1 MTGGRRRLRDI
12 SLGETGGPG
21 FVLANGRQL
30 ARAGDGRWI
39 AIADVKERVTGR
51 ASVVVRV
58 SARALPLAE
67 AHFQAPVELAGN
79 LTAGILGDPSGPAD
93 QGSIVVDCRDLVHAV
108 WRRTARDGKGE
119 LWYARCSLR
128 DGDLG
133 DPESW
138 RGPGV
143 TSAGGS
149 RVDQDGRGPA
159 SLGDIVVAADGSV
172 CVAYSQGE
180 ANARRVMLARPAGD
194 GWHRTSMTERW
205 DYGDPV
211 LDVDESGTIHL
222 AYGPDRRGYEN
233 RICSIDFGEF
243 EEEFLRDPAGMAE
256 RYGIYYSQSRD
267 GGDTWTRADGRTPGA
282 EPVAYAG
289 DHPTIAA
296 SRSTIVVGYLAR
308 GNWPGMVDRVFYSSC
323 RSAGASDASG
333 PGGDGAGR
341 WKMHVNL
348 NRDESQE
355 VASPI
360 AFVDRYGQPRLAWVN
375 RDRHHVFMSR
385 WMGDGMAAPQG
396 IRWAWEL
403 APALSV
409 EKRMPAGGDVLGLL
423 YLTADGEIRFG
434 RVEVPAIDPRS
445 GNVLFLDLWELA
457 GRRHV
462 DLVVNT
468 AKKDP
473 RNPVL
478 QGEPGSWDAQAICYG
493 TVLHDEGRYRMWYT
507 ARSGTTDCAVCCYAV
522 SDDGIAWER
531 PNLGLFEYHGSRDNN
546 ICVLGEIPPREL
558 PIRSGRPTPNPSV
571 VRDDRE
577 PDPAKRYKMMLNSQ
591 YVHDVKLFCL
601 LFYSPDGIHWTPAD
615 PHPEI
620 TGRTPFMR
628 AERGVIE
635 LMEAN
640 AFFHDEREPDAAR
653 RWKVYGQAAGRTGP
667 GGEVRVGVVAH
678 SPDGVRWTVE
688 WDRPVLDPR
697 GGSYVGDHLLSVWP
711 YREYYLGVP
720 DVWPESRSCDDELTV
735 SRDGYHFVRVADGQ
749 KLIARGE
756 MGEWDAQFVSNANTL
771 VTAGGQIRIYYAGTR
786 QPNLIGHP
794 GTHYVIEDATHGQ
807 TGLARVPVDG
817 WTYLRVRSDRSAGS
831 VTTNPIA
838 VSDLTGLDLTVKAD
852 HLRPG
857 RDYLVAELIREP
869 DGAVLPGFSA
879 ADCTPVDI
887 DAGAAIVRWGKRR
900 AGTAAPA
907 AAVRIRFH
915 LMGDG
920 ARFYCFGFRAS

>member
-1 MTGGRRRLRDI
+1 LRDL

-21 FVLANGRQL
+21 FVLANARQL
-30 ARAGDGRWI
+30 ARTSDGRWL
-39 AIADVKERVTGR
+39 AITDIKQRVTGR
-51 ASVVVRV
+51 ASVVI
-58 SARALPLAE
+58 RAGAV
-67 AHFQAPVELAGN
+67 APVEDADFQESMELAGN
-79 LTAGILGDPSGPAD
+79 LGNSLLGDRLGSAD
-93 QGSIVVDCRDLVHAV
+93 QGSIAVDPDDVVHAA
-108 WRRTARDGKGE
+108 WRRSARNGKGE

-128 DGDLG
+128 DGDLA
-133 DPESW
+133 DPASW
-138 RGPGV
+138 HGPGGDG
-143 TSAGGS
+143 TAPS
-149 RVDQDGRGPA
+149 RLDQEGRGPA
-159 SLGDIVVAADGSV
+159 SLGDIVVTAGGTI
-172 CVAYSQGE
+172 CVAYSQGGLHE
-180 ANARRVMLARPAGD
+180 RRVMLARPAAGD
-194 GWHRTSMTERW
+194 WHRTQMTERF

-211 LDVDESGTIHL
+211 LDVDESGTLHL
-222 AYGPDRRGYEN
+222 AYGPDPRSYEDK
-233 RICSIDFGEF
+233 ICSIDFGEF
-243 EEEFLRDPAGMAE
+243 EEEFVRDPAGTAE
-256 RYGIYYSQSRD
+256 RYGIYYCQCRD
-267 GGDTWTRADGRTPGA
+267 GATWTGADGRTPGA
-282 EPVAYAG
+282 ELVAYSS
-289 DHPTIAA
+289 DHPTIVA
-296 SRSTIVVGYLAR
+296 SRGTILIGYMAR
-308 GNWPGMVDRVFYSSC
+308 GNWPGMVDRVFYSSY
-323 RSAGASDASG
+323 RRPGAGHGSG
-333 PGGDGAGR
+333 EDGAGR

-355 VASPI
+355 VGSPI

-385 WMGDGMAAPQG
+385 WMGGGMAASQG

-409 EKRMPAGGDVLGLL
+409 EKRMPAGGGVFGLL

-434 RVEVPAIDPRS
+434 RVEVPAIDPRRA

-457 GRRHV
+457 ERRHV
-462 DLVVNT
+462 DLIVNT

-493 TVLHDEGRYRMWYT
+493 TVLQDEGRYRMWYT

-522 SDDGIAWER
+522 SDDGITWER
-531 PNLGLFEYHGSRDNN
+531 PNLGLFEYHGSTDNN
-546 ICVLGEIPPREL
+546 ICALGEIPPQEL

-571 VRDDRE
+571 YKDERE

-601 LFYSPDGIHWTPAD
+601 LLYSPDGIHWTPAD
-615 PHPEI
+615 PHPEV

-628 AERGVIE
+628 AERGVVE

-640 AFFHDEREPDAAR
+640 AFFYDELEPDSTR

-678 SPDGVRWTVE
+678 SPDGEHWTVE

-771 VTAGGQIRIYYAGTR
+771 VTAGDQILIYYAGTR

-794 GTHYVIEDATHGQ
+794 ATHYVIEDATHGQ

-817 WTYLRVRSDRSAGS
+817 WTYLRVRADRSAGS

-838 VSDLTGLDLTVKAD
+838 GSDLSGLDLTVKAD

-869 DGAVLPGFSA
+869 DGAVLPGFAA
-879 ADCTPVDI
+879 ADCTPVDTDG
-887 DAGAAIVRWGKRR
+887 DAAVVCWEGKRI
-900 AGTAAPA
+900 GEA
-907 AAVRIRFH
+907 AAAAALRIRFH

-920 ARFYCFGFRAS
+920 ARFYCFGFRPS

>member
-1 MTGGRRRLRDI
+1 MRDL

-21 FVLANGRQL
+21 FILANGRQL
-30 ARAGDGRWI
+30 ARTGDGRWL
-39 AIADVKERVTGR
+39 AVADVKQRVTGR
-51 ASVVVRV
+51 ASVLIRV
-58 SARALPLAE
+58 STGAEPLE
-67 AHFQAPVELAGN
+67 DEHFQAPVELAGN
-79 LTAGILGDPSGPAD
+79 LTAGLLGDPTGPAD
-93 QGSIVVDCRDLVHAV
+93 QGSIAVDSRDVLHAV

-119 LWYARCSLR
+119 LWYARCPLR
-128 DGDLG
+128 GG
-133 DPESW
+133 DPADPASW
-138 RGPGV
+138 RGPDG
-143 TSAGGS
+143 AGAGPS
-149 RVDQDGRGPA
+149 RVDGEGHGPA
-159 SLGDIVVAADGSV
+159 GLGDIVVTADGSV
-172 CVAYSQGE
+172 CIAYSQGE
-180 ANARRVMLARPAGD
+180 MDARRVVLARPAAG
-194 GWHRTSMTERW
+194 GWRRTPMTERW

-222 AYGPDRRGYEN
+222 AYGPDPRDYADK
-233 RICSIDFGEF
+233 ICSVDFGEF
-243 EEEFLRDPAGMAE
+243 EEEFLQDPAEVAE

-267 GGDTWTRADGRTPGA
+267 GETWTRADGRTPGA
-282 EPVAYAG
+282 ELVAYAS

-296 SRSTIVVGYLAR
+296 ARGTILIGYMAR
-308 GNWPGMVDRVFYSSC
+308 GNWPGMVDRVFYSSY
-323 RSAGASDASG
+323 RNPTAA
-333 PGGDGAGR
+333 PGR

-355 VASPI
+355 VGSPT
-360 AFVDRYGQPRLAWVN
+360 AFVDGYGQPRLAWVN

-385 WMGDGMAAPQG
+385 WMGGGMAAPQG

-409 EKRMPAGGDVLGLL
+409 EKRMPAGGGVFGLL
-423 YLTADGEIRFG
+423 YLTAGGEIRFG
-434 RVEVPAIDPRS
+434 RVEVPAIDPRRA

-457 GRRHV
+457 ERRHV
-462 DLVVNT
+462 DLIVNT

-478 QGEPGSWDAQAICYG
+478 QGEPGSWDSQAICYG

-522 SDDGIAWER
+522 SDDGITWER
-531 PNLGLFEYHGSRDNN
+531 PNLGLFEYHGSTDNN
-546 ICVLGEIPPREL
+546 ICALGEIPPREL

-571 VRDDRE
+571 VKDERE
-577 PDPAKRYKMMLNSQ
+577 PDPARRYKMMLNSQ

-601 LFYSPDGIHWTPAD
+601 MLHSPDGIHWTPAD
-615 PHPEI
+615 PHPEV

-628 AERGVIE
+628 AERGTVE

-640 AFFHDEREPDAAR
+640 AFFCDELEPDAAR

-678 SPDGVRWTVE
+678 SPDGEHWTVE

-771 VTAGGQIRIYYAGTR
+771 VTAGDQILIYYAGTR

-794 GTHYVIEDATHGQ
+794 ATHYVIEDATHGQ

-817 WTYLRVRSDRSAGS
+817 WTYLRVRADRSAGS

-838 VSDLTGLDLTVKAD
+838 LSDLSGSDLSGLDLTVKAG

-869 DGAVLPGFSA
+869 DGTVLPGFSA
-879 ADCTPVDI
+879 ADCTPVDT
-887 DAGAAIVRWGKRR
+887 DADAAIVRWGERG
-900 AGTAAPA
+900 AGEADAS
-907 AAVRIRFH
+907 AAVRVRFH

-920 ARFYCFGFRAS
+920 ARFYCFGFRPS